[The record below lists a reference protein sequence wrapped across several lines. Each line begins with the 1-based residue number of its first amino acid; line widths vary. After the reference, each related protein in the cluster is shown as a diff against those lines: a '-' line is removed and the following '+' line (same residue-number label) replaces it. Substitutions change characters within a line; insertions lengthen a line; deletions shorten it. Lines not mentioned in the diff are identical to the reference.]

1 LRKRLRN
8 RTEINNFPANRLA
21 VEVTM
26 RPVVAVGL
34 CTVDLVQRVEQLP
47 EPGQKVQSG
56 SVELAAGGPAAN
68 AAVAVAALGGDARLS
83 TVLGSHPLAQLAFQD
98 LTACGVQV
106 TDVLP
111 YRVAPPAVS
120 AVSVRM
126 SDGERTVVSHNAA
139 GVIATADI
147 DLTGA
152 GVLLLDGHHPDL
164 ALRAAHAARVEGI
177 PIVLDAGSWKP
188 VLTELLP
195 LVDVCACSSAFT
207 SPTPL
212 TNPVVIRTAGPDPV
226 AWSAAGHSGEIPVA
240 PTEVR
245 DTVGA
250 GDVWHGAAALA
261 VARLG
266 RVPEPADLPALIR
279 FANDAAAVRIAH
291 EGARSWV
298 LPMRTLAS

>member
-1 LRKRLRN
+1 
-8 RTEINNFPANRLA
+8 
-21 VEVTM
+21 M

-34 CTVDLVQRVEQLP
+34 CTVDLVQRVERLP
-47 EPGQKVQSG
+47 EPGQKVQSA

-68 AAVAVAALGGDARLS
+68 AAVAVAALGGLVRLS

-98 LTACGVQV
+98 LTACGVEV

-120 AVSVRM
+120 AVSVRE

-139 GVIATADI
+139 GITAAADI

-152 GVLLLDGHHPDL
+152 GALLLDGHHPDL
-164 ALRAAHAARVEGI
+164 ALRAAHTARAHGVPVI
-177 PIVLDAGSWKP
+177 LDAGSWKP
-188 VLTELLP
+188 VLADLLP
-195 LVDVCACSSAFT
+195 LVDICACSSAFE
-207 SPTPL
+207 SPDPL
-212 TNPVVIRTAGPDPV
+212 TNPVVIRTAGPGPV
-226 AWSAAGHSGEIPVA
+226 HWSASGTTGEVLVPT
-240 PTEVR
+240 TEVR

-266 RVPEPADLPALIR
+266 RIPKASDVPDVIT
-279 FANDAAAVRIAH
+279 FANQAAAVRIAH

-298 LPMRTLAS
+298 LPMRALAS